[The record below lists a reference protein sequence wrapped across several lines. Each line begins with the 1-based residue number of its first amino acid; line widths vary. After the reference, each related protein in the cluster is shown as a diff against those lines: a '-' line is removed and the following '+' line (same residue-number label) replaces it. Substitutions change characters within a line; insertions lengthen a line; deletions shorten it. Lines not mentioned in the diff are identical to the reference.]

1 MSSSSAL
8 TTDTLFYSQLTITL
22 AGMVFTGALI
32 IIQPN
37 NLNVYLPIFSSLL
50 FSWLPSPI
58 STKNIQSQLKGV
70 EDRIAVMHHKMA
82 KKNMTRPRDEYEEE
96 DNLV

>member
-1 MSSSSAL
+1 MSSSNL
-8 TTDTLFYSQLTITL
+8 LVTDNLFYSQLSITL
-22 AGMVFTGALI
+22 VGIIFTGVLI
-32 IIQPN
+32 VIQPN

-58 STKNIQSQLKGV
+58 STKNIQTQIKGV
-70 EDRIAVMHHKMA
+70 EEKLTIMHHKLA
-82 KKNMTRPRDEYEEE
+82 KKNMEEFGDGEE

>member
-1 MSSSSAL
+1 MSSSSTL
-8 TTDTLFYSQLTITL
+8 TTDTLFYSQLIITL
-22 AGMVFTGALI
+22 AGMAFTGALI
-32 IIQPN
+32 IIQPD
-37 NLNVYLPIFSSLL
+37 NLNVYLPMFSSLL

-70 EDRIAVMHHKMA
+70 EDKIAIMHHKIA
-82 KKNMTRPRDEYEEE
+82 KKNMTRSVDDSEEK